1 MSEQIIKKNRFTFGL
16 GTIGRDMV
24 YSMVS
29 MYLIFYLSDI
39 LQLNDTTILY
49 TTNIMLAARI
59 FDALNDPIM
68 GTIVDNTKSRFG
80 KFKPWIVFGSL
91 LSGLI
96 TILLFTD
103 IGLKG
108 SKFIA
113 MFAVLYVA
121 WGIAFTT
128 NDISFWSMLP
138 SLSTSQKEREKIGAF
153 ARICANI
160 GLFFVVSGI
169 VPITNA
175 LGGILGSMRSAYMV
189 FAIGI
194 VVILLTFQAITVFGV
209 KEVDTPV
216 VTKEQKESTSLTGM
230 FKAIFKNDQL
240 CVTAVSMSL
249 FMIGY
254 MTTTSFGLYFFKYAY
269 KDEGMYSIFAL
280 ILGVAQLTALSV
292 FPLFSKKFTRKQL
305 YTGSII
311 LVICGYI
318 VFFFSPM
325 NMIPIGIGGLCIFFG
340 QAFIQLLMLMFL
352 ADTVEYGQ
360 WKLGKRNE
368 GVTFSIQP
376 FINKLGGAIASGI
389 VGYIIVLSG
398 INSASSPDAVTTEG
412 LLLMKLAMLILP
424 LISILAGFIV
434 YLTKFKIDS
443 AFFDRILS
451 DLEKRSE

>member
-49 TTNIMLAARI
+49 ATNIMLAARI

-194 VVILLTFQAITVFGV
+194 VAVLLIFQAVTV
-209 KEVDTPV
+209 
-216 VTKEQKESTSLTGM
+216 
-230 FKAIFKNDQL
+230 
-240 CVTAVSMSL
+240 
-249 FMIGY
+249 
-254 MTTTSFGLYFFKYAY
+254 
-269 KDEGMYSIFAL
+269 
-280 ILGVAQLTALSV
+280 
-292 FPLFSKKFTRKQL
+292 
-305 YTGSII
+305 
-311 LVICGYI
+311 
-318 VFFFSPM
+318 
-325 NMIPIGIGGLCIFFG
+325 
-340 QAFIQLLMLMFL
+340 
-352 ADTVEYGQ
+352 
-360 WKLGKRNE
+360 
-368 GVTFSIQP
+368 
-376 FINKLGGAIASGI
+376 
-389 VGYIIVLSG
+389 
-398 INSASSPDAVTTEG
+398 
-412 LLLMKLAMLILP
+412 
-424 LISILAGFIV
+424 
-434 YLTKFKIDS
+434 
-443 AFFDRILS
+443 
-451 DLEKRSE
+451 

>member
-1 MSEQIIKKNRFTFGL
+1 MSEQIIKRNRFTFGL

-39 LQLNDTTILY
+39 LKLDDAAILY
-49 TTNIMLAARI
+49 ATNIMLAARI

-160 GLFFVVSGI
+160 GLFFVV
-169 VPITNA
+169 
-175 LGGILGSMRSAYMV
+175 
-189 FAIGI
+189 
-194 VVILLTFQAITVFGV
+194 
-209 KEVDTPV
+209 
-216 VTKEQKESTSLTGM
+216 
-230 FKAIFKNDQL
+230 
-240 CVTAVSMSL
+240 
-249 FMIGY
+249 
-254 MTTTSFGLYFFKYAY
+254 
-269 KDEGMYSIFAL
+269 
-280 ILGVAQLTALSV
+280 
-292 FPLFSKKFTRKQL
+292 
-305 YTGSII
+305 
-311 LVICGYI
+311 
-318 VFFFSPM
+318 
-325 NMIPIGIGGLCIFFG
+325 
-340 QAFIQLLMLMFL
+340 
-352 ADTVEYGQ
+352 
-360 WKLGKRNE
+360 
-368 GVTFSIQP
+368 
-376 FINKLGGAIASGI
+376 
-389 VGYIIVLSG
+389 
-398 INSASSPDAVTTEG
+398 
-412 LLLMKLAMLILP
+412 
-424 LISILAGFIV
+424 
-434 YLTKFKIDS
+434 
-443 AFFDRILS
+443 
-451 DLEKRSE
+451 

>member
-1 MSEQIIKKNRFTFGL
+1 
-16 GTIGRDMV
+16 
-24 YSMVS
+24 

-311 LVICGYI
+311 LAICGYI